1 MELKT
6 FFAQDTSGNIL
17 PGATV
22 TVYQADTLTL
32 VTGLQDEDGAALS
45 NPFTATSGGK
55 VAFYAPDGL
64 YDILVVSGGSSVTI
78 RSQFADVSNA
88 ATLGANT
95 FTGAQTLPG
104 NASAALHA
112 VPKQQLDSAVS
123 TLNSALAGKAALA
136 GAAGQVF
143 SVAAATDPAHAVRK
157 DQVQAE
163 VKAALSAT
171 GSAPVYGAR
180 AWVAFDGLRDS
191 SGASSTANTPRF
203 IYASANVSSVDR
215 IGTGH
220 YGVNFTT
227 AMHDENYVLTL
238 GGKTRQLNFGA
249 TNTVMEAGNFNRTAS
264 RAEIWTLFISSG
276 NEFAQDLGL
285 VSVAVFR

>member
-45 NPFTATSGGK
+45 NPFSATSGGK

-64 YDILVVSGGSSVTI
+64 YDILVVSGGASVTI

-104 NASAALHA
+104 NASSPLHA

-123 TLNSALAGKAALA
+123 AINTALAGKAALG
-136 GAAGQVF
+136 GAAGQTF
-143 SVAAATDPAHAVRK
+143 SVGAATAGAHAVRK
-157 DQVQAE
+157 DQIEAE
-163 VKAALSAT
+163 VKAVINAS
-171 GSAPVYGAR
+171 GSAPIYGAR
-180 AWVAFDGLRDS
+180 AWVVFDGRRDS
-191 SGASSTANTPRF
+191 TGASSTANTPRF
-203 IYASANVSSVDR
+203 IYASGNVSSVDR

-227 AMHDENYVLTL
+227 AMPDTNYALTL
-238 GGKTRQLNFGA
+238 GGKSRQLSFGA
-249 TNTVMEAGNFNRTAS
+249 TNTVLEAGNFNRTAS
-264 RAEIWTLFISSG
+264 RAEIWTMFISSG
-276 NEFAQDLGL
+276 NEFAQDLGV

>member
-64 YDILVVSGGSSVTI
+64 YDILVVSGGASVTI

-112 VPKQQLDSAVS
+112 VPKQQLDAAVS
-123 TLNSALAGKAALA
+123 AINTALAGKAALA

-143 SVAAATDPAHAVRK
+143 SVAAATLAQHALRLGQFEASVPAPFTLVLKIPVVGLPGGATRLVVMFGNAIAPTNGVATFDYPEAFPNATLCAFGNKTYR
-157 DQVQAE
+157 QVSAGDGN
-163 VKAALSAT
+163 AAGMVGISLSQYQVFADD
-171 GSAPVYGAR
+171 GGGNV
-180 AWVAFDGLRDS
+180 AWVA
-191 SGASSTANTPRF
+191 
-203 IYASANVSSVDR
+203 
-215 IGTGH
+215 IG
-220 YGVNFTT
+220 Y
-227 AMHDENYVLTL
+227 
-238 GGKTRQLNFGA
+238 
-249 TNTVMEAGNFNRTAS
+249 
-264 RAEIWTLFISSG
+264 
-276 NEFAQDLGL
+276 
-285 VSVAVFR
+285 

>member
-112 VPKQQLDSAVS
+112 VPKQQLDAGLSASAPPGAVMAFAQNVAPTGWLKANGQTVS
-123 TLNSALAGKAALA
+123 RTTYAALF
-136 GAAGQVF
+136 AAIG
-143 SVAAATDPAHAVRK
+143 T
-157 DQVQAE
+157 
-163 VKAALSAT
+163 T
-171 GSAPVYGAR
+171 YGAGNGSTTFALPDLR
-180 AWVAFDGLRDS
+180 GEFVRGWDDGR
-191 SGASSTANTPRF
+191 G
-203 IYASANVSSVDR
+203 VD
-215 IGTGH
+215 
-220 YGVNFTT
+220 
-227 AMHDENYVLTL
+227 
-238 GGKTRQLNFGA
+238 
-249 TNTVMEAGNFNRTAS
+249 AS
-264 RAEIWTLFISSG
+264 RAIGSAQAGQMPSHTHTQRIDNGISGGALNFARFNATGNISSSV
-276 NEFAQDLGL
+276 NTDAQGGTENGSENRPRNIALL
-285 VSVAVFR
+285 YCIKF

>member
-45 NPFTATSGGK
+45 NPFSATSGGK

-64 YDILVVSGGSSVTI
+64 YDILVVSGGLSVTI

-104 NASAALHA
+104 NATANLHA
-112 VPKQQLDSAVS
+112 VPKQQLDAG
-123 TLNSALAGKAALA
+123 LATKAALA
-136 GAAGQVF
+136 GSASQTF
-143 SVAAATDPAHAVRK
+143 SVAEATSAAHAVRLG
-157 DQVQAE
+157 QFA
-163 VKAALSAT
+163 AALSGGSLTLTVPCQGLPGGAT
-171 GSAPVYGAR
+171 ELIVQIGVVSPAPDNSYTTVTLPIEFPNAGIA
-180 AWVAFDGLRDS
+180 V
-191 SGASSTANTPRF
+191 
-203 IYASANVSSVDR
+203 
-215 IGTGH
+215 
-220 YGVNFTT
+220 FTT
-227 AMHDENYVLTL
+227 ILRPSALMGEN
-238 GGKTRQLNFGA
+238 
-249 TNTVMEAGNFNRTAS
+249 VMAAHGFM
-264 RAEIWTLFISSG
+264 ISNSQIG
-276 NEFAQDLGL
+276 VG
-285 VSVAVFR
+285 VAVNVNGLGSPDAQWMAIGY